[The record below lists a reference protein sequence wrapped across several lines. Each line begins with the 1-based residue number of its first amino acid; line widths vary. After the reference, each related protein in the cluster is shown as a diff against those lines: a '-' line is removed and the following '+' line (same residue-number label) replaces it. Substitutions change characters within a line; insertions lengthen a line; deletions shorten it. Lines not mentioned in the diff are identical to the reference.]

1 MNLQYVINT
10 IKDTINLERQNVI
23 YLGVGT
29 AAGYREPDNSLAM
42 KNYHQYP
49 PFLQDLKN
57 SINNLDINIILID
70 PNQEDPP
77 YMVKDKGLSIKD
89 KGLSV
94 KDKGLSIK
102 DKGLSIK
109 DKGLSIDNKLE
120 DNNDIY
126 TNKDHSLN
134 VYTWRENI
142 YTEPYRDKRGIDI
155 TEQLRDL
162 NIYAMENGILY
173 IYHDFSGRDN
183 RVLAEYFDK
192 DLGEHLDHIIY
203 GLGLREDFGC
213 YFDLTNHCSY
223 FPFIINS
230 SGHIKLFNV
239 YYYIVNDKLSI
250 LKSDITCRYHML
262 DSHMLDSHM
271 QKMLYIVKQELNN
284 VTLQA
289 LRVVFRLIT
298 GEDIRDFD
306 KDVTDFVCLNDN
318 NKRLKCVTLI
328 HDKNYIDLYNF
339 LLTEFGKKLDI
350 VSIYKDFDIT
360 GREILEFITLGD
372 DPFKWYNN
380 VKQFI

>member
-1 MNLQYVINT
+1 
-10 IKDTINLERQNVI
+10 
-23 YLGVGT
+23 
-29 AAGYREPDNSLAM
+29 
-42 KNYHQYP
+42 
-49 PFLQDLKN
+49 
-57 SINNLDINIILID
+57 
-70 PNQEDPP
+70 
-77 YMVKDKGLSIKD
+77 
-89 KGLSV
+89 
-94 KDKGLSIK
+94 
-102 DKGLSIK
+102 
-109 DKGLSIDNKLE
+109 
-120 DNNDIY
+120 
-126 TNKDHSLN
+126 
-134 VYTWRENI
+134 
-142 YTEPYRDKRGIDI
+142 
-155 TEQLRDL
+155 
-162 NIYAMENGILY
+162 
-173 IYHDFSGRDN
+173 
-183 RVLAEYFDK
+183 
-192 DLGEHLDHIIY
+192 
-203 GLGLREDFGC
+203 
-213 YFDLTNHCSY
+213 
-223 FPFIINS
+223 
-230 SGHIKLFNV
+230 
-239 YYYIVNDKLSI
+239 
-250 LKSDITCRYHML
+250 ML